1 MAGNEIYR
9 TLVELGTVS
18 ERLKEVN
25 QSAISFFQNNKSLA
39 TVMETLANYIGL
51 LQSKGNSPSLIA
63 SAISLAEILNQPLK
77 NQDVLAS
84 VIGDSLPGI
93 ERQYRDLFNSCNSTS
108 VSDTMRVTLEQIQ
121 FSSIAHLC
129 LSHETDMIHDAIGCF
144 ANARYE
150 LLPNVFNQAMAKEQM
165 GAADIAF
172 LKTGRII
179 PIIEPELVFPR
190 GLKTS
195 LRELQR
201 VTADDLSDN
210 ADINYDVRNHKF
222 LSSDSALSS
231 KEMNVLCSG
240 VEIFDSGDLFSETQ
254 LMDFISVLSRTPMTA
269 VCCDTGKAIYDWVN
283 ELFNKKENMIG
294 FDKKIYYHCRSR
306 EVNSMPYTFDE
317 MKRAPYG
324 CPSTGRFNSVGRA
337 HFYFSDTQKGAEAEI
352 KKHLRGDEILQTV
365 KLKPIKEIRMLDL
378 SNKLRRGSSFLK
390 MMRYPLT
397 DFSNKMPREYLL
409 PCFVAD
415 CCQMIGFDGIKYFG
429 SKEYS
434 NYVSWSD
441 GYFNDGGMCE

>member
-1 MAGNEIYR
+1 M
-9 TLVELGTVS
+9 TS
-18 ERLKEVN
+18 D
-25 QSAISFFQNNKSLA
+25 SS
-39 TVMETLANYIGL
+39 
-51 LQSKGNSPSLIA
+51 
-63 SAISLAEILNQPLK
+63 AEILNQPLK

-108 VSDTMRVTLEQIQ
+108 VSDTMRVTLQQIQ

-210 ADINYDVRNHKF
+210 ADKQQ
-222 LSSDSALSS
+222 
-231 KEMNVLCSG
+231 G
-240 VEIFDSGDLFSETQ
+240 
-254 LMDFISVLSRTPMTA
+254 
-269 VCCDTGKAIYDWVN
+269 
-283 ELFNKKENMIG
+283 
-294 FDKKIYYHCRSR
+294 
-306 EVNSMPYTFDE
+306 
-317 MKRAPYG
+317 
-324 CPSTGRFNSVGRA
+324 
-337 HFYFSDTQKGAEAEI
+337 
-352 KKHLRGDEILQTV
+352 
-365 KLKPIKEIRMLDL
+365 
-378 SNKLRRGSSFLK
+378 
-390 MMRYPLT
+390 
-397 DFSNKMPREYLL
+397 
-409 PCFVAD
+409 
-415 CCQMIGFDGIKYFG
+415 
-429 SKEYS
+429 
-434 NYVSWSD
+434 
-441 GYFNDGGMCE
+441 

>member
-179 PIIEPELVFPR
+179 PTGRP
-190 GLKTS
+190 
-195 LRELQR
+195 
-201 VTADDLSDN
+201 
-210 ADINYDVRNHKF
+210 
-222 LSSDSALSS
+222 
-231 KEMNVLCSG
+231 SG
-240 VEIFDSGDLFSETQ
+240 IF
-254 LMDFISVLSRTPMTA
+254 MRSRT
-269 VCCDTGKAIYDWVN
+269 G
-283 ELFNKKENMIG
+283 
-294 FDKKIYYHCRSR
+294 
-306 EVNSMPYTFDE
+306 
-317 MKRAPYG
+317 
-324 CPSTGRFNSVGRA
+324 
-337 HFYFSDTQKGAEAEI
+337 
-352 KKHLRGDEILQTV
+352 
-365 KLKPIKEIRMLDL
+365 
-378 SNKLRRGSSFLK
+378 
-390 MMRYPLT
+390 
-397 DFSNKMPREYLL
+397 
-409 PCFVAD
+409 
-415 CCQMIGFDGIKYFG
+415 
-429 SKEYS
+429 
-434 NYVSWSD
+434 
-441 GYFNDGGMCE
+441 